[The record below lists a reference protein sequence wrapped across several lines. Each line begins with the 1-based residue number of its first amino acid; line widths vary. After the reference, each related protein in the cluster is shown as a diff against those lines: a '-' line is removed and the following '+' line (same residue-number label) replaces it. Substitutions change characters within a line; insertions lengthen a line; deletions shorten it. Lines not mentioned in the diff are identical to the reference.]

1 MLIGGDGPGAGTGD
15 FRVQLR
21 QGEYAKK
28 EGVGSGAGNGTRTRG
43 LDLGKVAL
51 YQLSYAR
58 TDDGSAG
65 TTTSTARQSR
75 AVLYQYTDGW
85 DEVGVVSSYAPSLTR
100 FNQSRSIRALVS
112 SIDVAQ
118 DVANLMI
125 VWSASLRSQKS
136 KATCSA
142 SSSIFLLSRR
152 TKV

>member
-1 MLIGGDGPGAGTGD
+1 M
-15 FRVQLR
+15 
-21 QGEYAKK
+21 
-28 EGVGSGAGNGTRTRG
+28 GSGAGNGTRTRG

-58 TDDGSAG
+58 TDGVSAG
-65 TTTSTARQSR
+65 NDIDGPQSR

-85 DEVGVVSSYAPSLTR
+85 DEVGVVSSHAPCLTR

-118 DVANLMI
+118 DVANLII

>member
-1 MLIGGDGPGAGTGD
+1 M
-15 FRVQLR
+15 
-21 QGEYAKK
+21 
-28 EGVGSGAGNGTRTRG
+28 GSGAGNGTRTRG

-58 TDDGSAG
+58 TDDDSAG
-65 TTTSTARQSR
+65 NDIDSPQSR

-85 DEVGVVSSYAPSLTR
+85 DEVGVVSSYVPSLTR

-112 SIDVAQ
+112 SIVVAQ
-118 DVANLMI
+118 DVANLII

-136 KATCSA
+136 NATCSA
-142 SSSIFLLSRR
+142 SSSIFLLPRR